1 MNRRTLLQGGLGL
14 AGVGTVAGC
23 LASLGFRRRSAR
35 APPLVENRPDAV
47 YIPSHVEGMQMA
59 GMGPAGPYRAAL
71 TVSFPHRF
79 WLMTG
84 RNREMVEL
92 RAEDSAH
99 LMVSLWDAET
109 QVVPPTS
116 DVTLAIEQD
125 GETVTEKA
133 PWPMLSQNMGFHFG
147 DNYALPSDGTYTVTV
162 DIGPMQTRRTGAFV
176 GRFDERVSVEFS
188 LDYSRSKLNE
198 ISFQPLDD
206 TKGDRGAV
214 EPMLMEMVPLAQLPE
229 PGGLPGTVVG
239 QATSGDGRFV
249 VTVLDE
255 GPAGIDGSGRYL
267 AVSGRTPYNRYPL
280 PFMSVA
286 GTVSRG
292 ETTLF
297 DGPLK
302 ATLDPDL
309 NYHYGAVVDDVAPG
323 DTIELEVGAP
333 PQVARHEGYETA
345 FVEMGPMTIEVP

>member
-1 MNRRTLLQGGLGL
+1 MKRRTLLAGGLGIT
-14 AGVGTVAGC
+14 GMGSMAGC

-35 APPLVENRPDAV
+35 APPIVENRPDAV

-59 GMGPAGPYRAAL
+59 GMGSAGPYRAAL

-92 RAEDSAH
+92 RTEDSVH

-109 QVVPPTS
+109 KVVPPTS
-116 DVTLAIEQD
+116 DVTLAISRD

-147 DNYALPSDGTYTVTV
+147 DNYALPGDGTYSVTV
-162 DIGPMQTRRTGAFV
+162 NIGPMQTRRTGAFV
-176 GRFDERVSVEFS
+176 GRFDEPSSVEFS
-188 LDYSRSKLNE
+188 LEYSLSKLNE
-198 ISFQPLDD
+198 LSFQTLDD

-214 EPMLMEMVPLAQLPE
+214 EPMQMEMVPLAQLPQ
-229 PGGLPGTVVG
+229 PGELPGTIVG
-239 QATSGDGRFV
+239 EVTSGDGRFV
-249 VTVLDE
+249 VSVLDE
-255 GPAGIDGSGRYL
+255 VPSGIEGSGEYL
-267 AVSGRTPYNRYPL
+267 AVSARTPYNRYPL

-286 GTVSRG
+286 GTLSRDG
-292 ETTLF
+292 SAVF

-309 NYHYGAVVDDVAPG
+309 NYHYGAVVDEIASA

-345 FVEMGPMTIEVP
+345 FVDMSPMELQIS